1 MKIEFRF
8 NSTNQLILTPENKKD
23 ETMIQ
28 LFVGGNKSIKFI
40 TPPASNPTSLV
51 VESFNIINE
60 IQSRELIYTKEL
72 VRAAD
77 EDIKE
82 ILLGRT

>member
-51 VESFNIINE
+51 VESYNIPTE
-60 IQSRELIYTKEL
+60 
-72 VRAAD
+72 
-77 EDIKE
+77 EDIPTYITGQAKE
-82 ILLGRT
+82 ISGGRV